1 MKTKETKR
9 KNKKHT
15 PKNDVGYGTKKL
27 ALDEMGMDNTDFD
40 TLDDMFG
47 GNPVEE
53 FDDILDGV
61 FDECYCEWP
70 FLGFN

>member
-1 MKTKETKR
+1 MINKENIMKTNENKR

-61 FDECYCEWP
+61 FDEC
-70 FLGFN
+70 

>member
-1 MKTKETKR
+1 MINEENIMKTNETKR

-40 TLDDMFG
+40 TWDDMFG

-61 FDECYCEWP
+61 FDEC
-70 FLGFN
+70 

>member
-61 FDECYCEWP
+61 LMSVSVSDP
-70 FLGFN
+70 FWI

>member
-1 MKTKETKR
+1 MMWVMEPR
-9 KNKKHT
+9 N
-15 PKNDVGYGTKKL
+15 Y
-27 ALDEMGMDNTDFD
+27 LDEMGMDNTDFD

-61 FDECYCEWP
+61 FDEC
-70 FLGFN
+70 

>member
-1 MKTKETKR
+1 M
-9 KNKKHT
+9 
-15 PKNDVGYGTKKL
+15 GYGTKKL

-61 FDECYCEWP
+61 FDEC
-70 FLGFN
+70 